1 MNPGL
6 FKRSF
11 PHAIGLCILN
21 IPAVDISRDNA
32 SILLSLYFSWTKG
45 SLDYVKIKYMEGHF
59 VLQNVI
65 ESDNYGT
72 SEISY
77 FRESNFTYLS
87 ENMHESY

>member
-1 MNPGL
+1 M
-6 FKRSF
+6 
-11 PHAIGLCILN
+11 
-21 IPAVDISRDNA
+21 VDISRDNA
-32 SILLSLYFSWTKG
+32 SILLSLHFSWTKG

-77 FRESNFTYLS
+77 FSESNFTYLS

>member
-1 MNPGL
+1 
-6 FKRSF
+6 
-11 PHAIGLCILN
+11 
-21 IPAVDISRDNA
+21 
-32 SILLSLYFSWTKG
+32 
-45 SLDYVKIKYMEGHF
+45 MEGHF

-77 FRESNFTYLS
+77 FSESNFTYLS